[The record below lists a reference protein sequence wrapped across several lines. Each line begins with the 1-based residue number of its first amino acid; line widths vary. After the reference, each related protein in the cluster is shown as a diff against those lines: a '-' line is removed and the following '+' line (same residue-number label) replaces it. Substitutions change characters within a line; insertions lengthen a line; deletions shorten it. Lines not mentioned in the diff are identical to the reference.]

1 MKSISII
8 GIEGLPDIHQGDD
21 LSKMII
27 DVCDKENITIQDGDI
42 IAITQK
48 IVSKSES
55 CLVDL
60 DTINPSILAKTW
72 GLQWDRDPR
81 LIELVF
87 QKSKRISKME
97 NGVLLTETEHGFYC
111 INAGIDLSNVAGD
124 NMAAYLP
131 VDSDKSAYNI
141 RSSIKKSLG
150 VNIAVIVTD
159 TWGRPWR
166 VGVTNVAIGISGMSA
181 FQDYRGLNDA
191 NGMDLKA
198 SIIAVVDELAAAS
211 ELVMNKL
218 DNIPVAL
225 IKGYTYVPYEGSIND
240 LIRPPEQDLFR

>member
-1 MKSISII
+1 
-8 GIEGLPDIHQGDD
+8 
-21 LSKMII
+21 
-27 DVCDKENITIQDGDI
+27 
-42 IAITQK
+42 
-48 IVSKSES
+48 
-55 CLVDL
+55 
-60 DTINPSILAKTW
+60 
-72 GLQWDRDPR
+72 
-81 LIELVF
+81 
-87 QKSKRISKME
+87 ME

-124 NMAAYLP
+124 NMATYLP
-131 VDSDKSAYNI
+131 LDSDQSAFYI
-141 RSSIKKSLG
+141 RTSIKKTLG
-150 VNIAVIVTD
+150 VNIAVIITD

-225 IKGYTYVPYEGSIND
+225 IKGYTYVPYEGSINE